1 MLGVTM
7 RHSHPHSPT
16 LAKLQPLLLLGTPWD
31 KAGSSPCSQ
40 RFLWPPGHSNMRND
54 SLLACF
60 GFSLSS
66 GLLVVPAL
74 DLGYFQRSWPRTVPQ
89 WQPMDFFFSLHTE
102 AVMGKST

>member
-7 RHSHPHSPT
+7 THPHPHSPT

-40 RFLWPPGHSNMRND
+40 RFLWPPGHSNMRKD

-74 DLGYFQRSWPRTVPQ
+74 DLGYFQRSWSQHCTTVAANGL
-89 WQPMDFFFSLHTE
+89 FLNIL
-102 AVMGKST
+102 VYIL